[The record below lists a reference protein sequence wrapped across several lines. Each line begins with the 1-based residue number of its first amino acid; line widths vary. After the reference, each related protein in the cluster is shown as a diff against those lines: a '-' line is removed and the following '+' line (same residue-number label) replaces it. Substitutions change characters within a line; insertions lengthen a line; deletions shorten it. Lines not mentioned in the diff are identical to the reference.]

1 MNTPVQKPHILVVED
16 HSIFRRFLLS
26 WLSRW
31 YRVTAV
37 SNGFDALRW
46 LQEGN
51 QTDTILLDMQM
62 PRLSGLQFLRNIR
75 SSGMFASIPVVGIT
89 STLTQEVK
97 ARCADFNVLEV
108 FPKPY
113 QPETLL
119 GAINAAIGHN
129 QSDLMA
135 A

>member
-1 MNTPVQKPHILVVED
+1 MNTSVQKPRILVVED

-31 YRVTAV
+31 YNVTAV

-51 QTDTILLDMQM
+51 TTDAILLDMQM

-75 SSGMFASIPVVGIT
+75 SSGMFAQIPVVGLT
-89 STLTQEVK
+89 SSLTQEIK
-97 ARCADFNVLEV
+97 ARCADFGVLDV

-119 GAINAAIGHN
+119 GAINAAVGHSR
-129 QSDLMA
+129 SDLMA